1 MWIHM
6 FAVIFCANLSCVKLW
21 LEPTVWSRG
30 YKGNCQRRI
39 LSETKTIVIY
49 TSKHSIIINRPVT
62 IMVDKDEGT
71 SIVKNNPAEQQNK
84 IFQQSHTS
92 PTSYQPATNATTN
105 TGTSG
110 NQYAANTSH
119 LVGSHNHPKLIPI
132 QSVLNTTDSHHQN
145 LTASTHQ
152 TKGHENTT
160 AAASFP
166 QFIAS
171 SGISNA
177 QVATELPQ
185 EDEERLEK
193 LFKRLDRDGNGRID
207 IHDLSEALREFGLS
221 SVYAEKFLEQSDI
234 NQTGDV
240 GLAEFVFYVREHE
253 KNLRL
258 QFSHLDKNKDGKVD
272 LEELIDAFKD
282 LGIEVDPEEATN
294 LLSRMDQDGSLN
306 ISFNEWRDFLLLAP
320 STDIHDLIKFWRHS
334 TYLDIGEDLNVPDD
348 FTQSEMQTGM
358 WWRHLAAGGIAGAVS
373 RTCTAP
379 LDRMKVFL
387 QVQTHKTRISAS
399 LRYMLKEG
407 GIRSMWR
414 GNGIN
419 VLKIA
424 PESAIKFAAY
434 EKIKR
439 LIRGDEKRQMTIGER
454 FMAGAAAGGISQT
467 AIYPME
473 VLKTRLAL
481 RKTGQYKGILD
492 AAKKIYL
499 VEGLRSFYRGYIPNM
514 LGIIPYAGIDLAV
527 YETLK
532 KNYLSSHNTEQP
544 SFLVLLAC
552 GSASSTLGQVCSYPL
567 ALVRT
572 RLQAQVVTKNNQPSV
587 GIPLKQ
593 AGAIN
598 DDNMFGVFRK
608 IIHNEG
614 ILGLYRGITPNFIKV
629 LPAVSISYVVYE
641 YSSRALGVN
650 MT

>member
-1 MWIHM
+1 
-6 FAVIFCANLSCVKLW
+6 
-21 LEPTVWSRG
+21 
-30 YKGNCQRRI
+30 
-39 LSETKTIVIY
+39 
-49 TSKHSIIINRPVT
+49 
-62 IMVDKDEGT
+62 MVDKDEDKN
-71 SIVKNNPAEQQNK
+71 IVTNNIAHKQEQNK
-84 IFQQSHTS
+84 IAQKSHNLSSTAPTTTTS
-92 PTSYQPATNATTN
+92 TSLQNTSNAAAS
-105 TGTSG
+105 SG
-110 NQYAANTSH
+110 ASCNQIAANSSH

-145 LTASTHQ
+145 
-152 TKGHENTT
+152 TT
-160 AAASFP
+160 AATHQAKGHDNTTTFP
-166 QFIAS
+166 QFITGGAS
-171 SGISNA
+171 GA
-177 QVATELPQ
+177 HTQVATELPH

-193 LFKRLDRDGNGRID
+193 LFNTLDRDGNGRID

-234 NQTGDV
+234 NQSGDV

-294 LLSRMDQDGSLN
+294 LLSRIKRYQKFSVVRMDQDGSLN

-379 LDRMKVFL
+379 LDRIKVYL
-387 QVQTHKTRISAS
+387 QVQTHKAGISDS
-399 LRYMLKEG
+399 LRYMLNEG
-407 GIRSMWR
+407 GLRSMWR

-467 AIYPME
+467 IIYPME

-499 VEGLRSFYRGYIPNM
+499 MEGVRSFYRGYIPNM

-532 KNYLSSHNTEQP
+532 KKYLSSHNTEQP

-572 RLQAQVVTKNNQPSV
+572 RLQAQVITKNKLPSV
-587 GIPLKQ
+587 GIPLRQ

-608 IIHNEG
+608 ILHNEG
-614 ILGLYRGITPNFIKV
+614 ICGLYRGITPNFIKV